1 MILSLPEILMAWN
14 WVLKKSPIL
23 VQNNRIKIVGRS
35 KLMDDFLYLTLN
47 ISYMKRNDSKNSPVF
62 WEKSEWSIIKIQKG
76 WVRHDP
82 EIILSSCHIGDSGYV
97 AKHASFPKKRVND
110 VKSSA
115 QWVNKSPDFW
125 WVHFHPISHFCSV
138 VNHGKTKFVTLDYIV
153 KKFSLFYDS
162 PLIRCVTP
170 ALISWNIPKGK
181 FPKGSYKNILWRKKI
196 ETSAYGLRFSNF
208 LEWTQMEFMILLHRY
223 S

>member
-1 MILSLPEILMAWN
+1 MHR
-14 WVLKKSPIL
+14 V
-23 VQNNRIKIVGRS
+23 
-35 KLMDDFLYLTLN
+35 
-47 ISYMKRNDSKNSPVF
+47 
-62 WEKSEWSIIKIQKG
+62 
-76 WVRHDP
+76 
-82 EIILSSCHIGDSGYV
+82 SS
-97 AKHASFPKKRVND
+97 
-110 VKSSA
+110 
-115 QWVNKSPDFW
+115 VNKSPDFW

-162 PLIRCVTP
+162 PLIRGSVTP

-223 S
+223 SLLDFYDTRMRLGQRKNPFFVSVKLTNCTSF